1 MYLQLQETKLGIIKD
16 VLQYSAND
24 VYVVKGDN
32 DKEYLIPSTMKFVP
46 EINYRRKE
54 NDNRSYKRNVR
65 LGDKMRFHIMT
76 LFPEI
81 FHSYMSESIMKR
93 AIEKEIIE
101 VHCTIL
107 ETFLA
112 NKHKKVD
119 DYPFGGGAGMVMTP
133 QPIYDTYKH
142 IVETHNIENPRVV
155 YLTPKG
161 KVYKQ
166 DIASDLSSS
175 EDIILLC
182 GHYEGI
188 DQRIIDLIVTD
199 EISIG
204 DYVLTGGELPA
215 LIMID
220 SIARLIP
227 GVLSQNESFE
237 EESFKDDLLEYPH
250 YTRPREFMGMKV
262 PDVLLSGNHQRI
274 EKWRLEESKKITKL
288 RRPDLYKKSC
298 KK

>member
-1 MYLQLQETKLGIIKD
+1 
-16 VLQYSAND
+16 
-24 VYVVKGDN
+24 
-32 DKEYLIPSTMKFVP
+32 
-46 EINYRRKE
+46 
-54 NDNRSYKRNVR
+54 
-65 LGDKMRFHIMT
+65 MT

-101 VHCTIL
+101 VHVYNIRD
-107 ETFLA
+107 FSA

-119 DYPFGGGAGMVMTP
+119 DYPFGGGAGMLMTP

-166 DIASDLSSS
+166 DIACDLSSN

-227 GVLSQNESFE
+227 GALSQNESFE

>member
-1 MYLQLQETKLGIIKD
+1 
-16 VLQYSAND
+16 
-24 VYVVKGDN
+24 
-32 DKEYLIPSTMKFVP
+32 
-46 EINYRRKE
+46 
-54 NDNRSYKRNVR
+54 
-65 LGDKMRFHIMT
+65 MRFHIMT

-81 FHSYMSESIMKR
+81 FNSYMDESIMKR
-93 AIEKEIIE
+93 AVEKGIIE
-101 VHCTIL
+101 VHIYNIRD
-107 ETFLA
+107 FSN

-142 IVETHNIENPRVV
+142 IITTHNINNPSVI

-161 KVYKQ
+161 KVYNQSIAKQ
-166 DIASDLSSS
+166 MSLK

-188 DQRIIDLIVTD
+188 DERIIDLIVTD

-220 SIARLIP
+220 SISRLIP
-227 GVLSQNESFE
+227 GVLNQEESFE
-237 EESFKDDLLEYPH
+237 EESFKDNLLEYPH
-250 YTRPREFMGMKV
+250 YTRPRDFEGLKV
-262 PDVLLSGNHQRI
+262 PEVLLSGNHKKI
-274 EKWRLEESKKITKL
+274 DEWRREESIRITKE
-288 RRPDLYKKSC
+288 RRFDLYKKSNE
-298 KK
+298 K

>member
-1 MYLQLQETKLGIIKD
+1 
-16 VLQYSAND
+16 
-24 VYVVKGDN
+24 
-32 DKEYLIPSTMKFVP
+32 
-46 EINYRRKE
+46 
-54 NDNRSYKRNVR
+54 
-65 LGDKMRFHIMT
+65 MT

-81 FHSYMSESIMKR
+81 FHSYMNESIMKR

-101 VHCTIL
+101 VHVYNIRD
-107 ETFLA
+107 FSA

-119 DYPFGGGAGMVMTP
+119 DYPFGGGAGMLMTP

-142 IVETHNIENPRVV
+142 IVDTHNIENPRVV

-161 KVYKQ
+161 QVYKQ
-166 DIASDLSSS
+166 EIAQDLSLG

-199 EISIG
+199 EVSIG

-250 YTRPREFMGMKV
+250 YTRPREFMGMSV
-262 PDVLLSGNHQRI
+262 PDVLLSGNHKKI
-274 EKWRLEESKKITKL
+274 EQWRLEESKKITKL

>member
-1 MYLQLQETKLGIIKD
+1 
-16 VLQYSAND
+16 
-24 VYVVKGDN
+24 
-32 DKEYLIPSTMKFVP
+32 
-46 EINYRRKE
+46 
-54 NDNRSYKRNVR
+54 
-65 LGDKMRFHIMT
+65 MRFHIMT

-81 FHSYMSESIMKR
+81 FHSYLNESIMKR

-101 VHCTIL
+101 VHVYNIRDFST
-107 ETFLA
+107 

-119 DYPFGGGAGMVMTP
+119 DYPFGGGAGMLMTP

-161 KVYKQ
+161 QVYKQ
-166 DIASDLSSS
+166 EIASDLALG

-199 EISIG
+199 EVSIG

-220 SIARLIP
+220 SISRLIP
-227 GVLSQNESFE
+227 GVLSQNESFK

-262 PDVLLSGNHQRI
+262 PDVLLSGNHQNI

>member
-1 MYLQLQETKLGIIKD
+1 
-16 VLQYSAND
+16 
-24 VYVVKGDN
+24 
-32 DKEYLIPSTMKFVP
+32 
-46 EINYRRKE
+46 
-54 NDNRSYKRNVR
+54 
-65 LGDKMRFHIMT
+65 MT

-81 FHSYMSESIMKR
+81 FHSYLNESIMKR

-101 VHCTIL
+101 VHVYNIRDFST
-107 ETFLA
+107 

-119 DYPFGGGAGMVMTP
+119 DYPFGGGAGMLMTP

-161 KVYKQ
+161 QVYKQ
-166 DIASDLSSS
+166 EIASDLSLG

-199 EISIG
+199 EVSIG

-215 LIMID
+215 LIMVD

-250 YTRPREFMGMKV
+250 YTRPREFMGMSV
-262 PDVLLSGNHQRI
+262 PDVLLSGNHKKI
-274 EKWRLEESKKITKL
+274 EQWRLEESKKITKL

>member
-1 MYLQLQETKLGIIKD
+1 
-16 VLQYSAND
+16 
-24 VYVVKGDN
+24 
-32 DKEYLIPSTMKFVP
+32 
-46 EINYRRKE
+46 
-54 NDNRSYKRNVR
+54 
-65 LGDKMRFHIMT
+65 MRFHIMT

-81 FHSYMSESIMKR
+81 FNSYMNESIMKR
-93 AIEKEIIE
+93 AVEKGIIE
-101 VHCTIL
+101 VNIYNIRDFST
-107 ETFLA
+107 

-142 IVETHNIENPRVV
+142 IIDKFDIKDPRVV

-161 KVYKQ
+161 KVHNQ
-166 DIASDLSSS
+166 NIASEMSTF
-175 EDIILLC
+175 EDVMLLC

-188 DQRIIDLIVTD
+188 DQRIIDSIVTD

-215 LIMID
+215 LILID
-220 SIARLIP
+220 SISRLIP

-250 YTRPREFMGMKV
+250 YTRPREFMGMEV
-262 PDVLLSGNHQRI
+262 PEVLLSGNH
-274 EKWRLEESKKITKL
+274 KKIDEWRHEKSIEITKE
-288 RRPDLYKKSC
+288 RRPDLYKKAC
-298 KK
+298 K

>member
-1 MYLQLQETKLGIIKD
+1 
-16 VLQYSAND
+16 
-24 VYVVKGDN
+24 
-32 DKEYLIPSTMKFVP
+32 
-46 EINYRRKE
+46 
-54 NDNRSYKRNVR
+54 
-65 LGDKMRFHIMT
+65 MRFHIMT

-81 FHSYMSESIMKR
+81 FNSYFGESIMKR
-93 AIEKEIIE
+93 AIEKGIIE
-101 VHCTIL
+101 VFVYNIRD
-107 ETFLA
+107 FSA

-119 DYPFGGGAGMVMTP
+119 DYPFGGGAGMLMAP

-142 IVETHNIENPRVV
+142 IVDTHNIENPRVI

-161 KVYKQ
+161 KTLKQ
-166 DIASDLSSS
+166 GIVKGFSKE

-215 LIMID
+215 LILVD
-220 SIARLIP
+220 AIARLIP
-227 GVLSQNESFE
+227 GVLNQNESFE
-237 EESFKDDLLEYPH
+237 DESFENDLLEYPH
-250 YTRPREFMGMKV
+250 YTRPREFMGLNV
-262 PDVLLSGNHQRI
+262 PDVLLSGNHQKI
-274 EKWRLEESKKITKL
+274 EAWRKEQAIEITKK
-288 RRPDLYKKSC
+288 RRKDLYKKYC

>member
-1 MYLQLQETKLGIIKD
+1 
-16 VLQYSAND
+16 
-24 VYVVKGDN
+24 
-32 DKEYLIPSTMKFVP
+32 
-46 EINYRRKE
+46 
-54 NDNRSYKRNVR
+54 
-65 LGDKMRFHIMT
+65 MT

-101 VHCTIL
+101 VHVYNIRDFST
-107 ETFLA
+107 

-119 DYPFGGGAGMVMTP
+119 DYPFGGGAGMLMTP

-166 DIASDLSSS
+166 DIACDLSSN

>member
-1 MYLQLQETKLGIIKD
+1 
-16 VLQYSAND
+16 
-24 VYVVKGDN
+24 
-32 DKEYLIPSTMKFVP
+32 
-46 EINYRRKE
+46 
-54 NDNRSYKRNVR
+54 
-65 LGDKMRFHIMT
+65 MT

-81 FHSYMSESIMKR
+81 FHSYMNESIMKR

-101 VHCTIL
+101 VHVYNIRD
-107 ETFLA
+107 FSA

-119 DYPFGGGAGMVMTP
+119 DYPFGGGAGMLMTP

-142 IVETHNIENPRVV
+142 IVETHNIEKPRVV

-161 KVYKQ
+161 QVYKQ
-166 DIASDLSSS
+166 EIAQDLSLG

-199 EISIG
+199 EVSIG

-227 GVLSQNESFE
+227 GVLNQNESFE

-250 YTRPREFMGMKV
+250 YTRPREFMGMSV
-262 PDVLLSGNHQRI
+262 PDVLLSGNHQKI
-274 EKWRLEESKKITKL
+274 EQWRLEESKKITKL

>member
-1 MYLQLQETKLGIIKD
+1 
-16 VLQYSAND
+16 
-24 VYVVKGDN
+24 
-32 DKEYLIPSTMKFVP
+32 
-46 EINYRRKE
+46 
-54 NDNRSYKRNVR
+54 
-65 LGDKMRFHIMT
+65 MT

-81 FHSYMSESIMKR
+81 FNSYMNESIMKR

-101 VHCTIL
+101 VHVYNIRD
-107 ETFLA
+107 FSA

-119 DYPFGGGAGMVMTP
+119 DYPFGGGAGMLMTP

-166 DIASDLSSS
+166 DIACDLSSN

>member
-1 MYLQLQETKLGIIKD
+1 
-16 VLQYSAND
+16 
-24 VYVVKGDN
+24 
-32 DKEYLIPSTMKFVP
+32 
-46 EINYRRKE
+46 
-54 NDNRSYKRNVR
+54 
-65 LGDKMRFHIMT
+65 MRFHIMT

-81 FHSYMSESIMKR
+81 FNSYMDESIMKR
-93 AIEKEIIE
+93 AVEKGIIE
-101 VHCTIL
+101 VHIYNIRD
-107 ETFLA
+107 FSN

-142 IVETHNIENPRVV
+142 IITTHNINNPSVI

-161 KVYKQ
+161 KVYNRSMAKQ
-166 DIASDLSSS
+166 MSLK

-188 DQRIIDLIVTD
+188 DERIIDLIVTD

-220 SIARLIP
+220 SISRLIP
-227 GVLSQNESFE
+227 GVLNQEESFE
-237 EESFKDDLLEYPH
+237 EESFKDNLLEYPH
-250 YTRPREFMGMKV
+250 YTRPRDFEGLKV
-262 PDVLLSGNHQRI
+262 PEVLLSGNHKKI
-274 EKWRLEESKKITKL
+274 DEWRREESIRITKE
-288 RRPDLYKKSC
+288 RRFDLYKKSNE
-298 KK
+298 K

>member
-1 MYLQLQETKLGIIKD
+1 
-16 VLQYSAND
+16 
-24 VYVVKGDN
+24 
-32 DKEYLIPSTMKFVP
+32 
-46 EINYRRKE
+46 
-54 NDNRSYKRNVR
+54 
-65 LGDKMRFHIMT
+65 MRFHIMT

-81 FHSYMSESIMKR
+81 FNSYMDESIMKR
-93 AIEKEIIE
+93 AVEKGIIE
-101 VHCTIL
+101 VHIYNIRD
-107 ETFLA
+107 FSN

-142 IVETHNIENPRVV
+142 IITTHNINNPSVI

-161 KVYKQ
+161 KVYNQSMAKQ
-166 DIASDLSSS
+166 MSLK

-188 DQRIIDLIVTD
+188 DERIIDLIVTD

-220 SIARLIP
+220 SISRLIP
-227 GVLSQNESFE
+227 GVLNQEESFE
-237 EESFKDDLLEYPH
+237 EESFKDNLLEYPH
-250 YTRPREFMGMKV
+250 YTRPRDFEGLKV
-262 PDVLLSGNHQRI
+262 PEVLLSGNHKKI
-274 EKWRLEESKKITKL
+274 DEWRREESIRITKE
-288 RRPDLYKKSC
+288 RRFDLYKKSNEKYQC
-298 KK
+298 M